1 MSVNPPNININID
14 ELNKLI
20 NGPHE
25 VTVQSYTR
33 SEIRLIIET
42 VDELVELIVDKKYDI
57 ESKIKEI
64 GYDVNN
70 LTDIDIYDVIDLIMK
85 IEKDLYVSISDGVI
99 EDDPFDD
106 FLRKVYSMIISKRRD
121 EKLGDLGIN

>member
-14 ELNKLI
+14 ELNKLK

-33 SEIRLIIET
+33 SEIRLIET

-64 GYDVNN
+64 GYDINN

-85 IEKDLYVSISDGVI
+85 MEKDLDVSISDGVM
-99 EDDPFDD
+99 EDDHFDD

>member
-1 MSVNPPNININID
+1 MSVNPPNININI
-14 ELNKLI
+14 NKLK
-20 NGPHE
+20 NGPHV

-33 SEIRLIIET
+33 SEIRLIET

-64 GYDVNN
+64 GYDINN

-85 IEKDLYVSISDGVI
+85 MEKDLDVSISDGVM
-99 EDDPFDD
+99 EDDHFDD

>member
-14 ELNKLI
+14 ELNKLK
-20 NGPHE
+20 NGTHE

-33 SEIRLIIET
+33 SEIRLIET
-42 VDELVELIVDKKYDI
+42 VDELVELIVDKKYNI

-64 GYDVNN
+64 GYDINN

-85 IEKDLYVSISDGVI
+85 MEKDLDVSISDGVM
-99 EDDPFDD
+99 EDDHFDD

>member
-14 ELNKLI
+14 EINKLK

-33 SEIRLIIET
+33 SEIRLIET

-64 GYDVNN
+64 GYDINN

-85 IEKDLYVSISDGVI
+85 MEKDLDVSISDGVM
-99 EDDPFDD
+99 EDDHFDD